1 VFGVKAPPRPFL
13 RRADTMRAGA
23 SPPMGVSVSDCR
35 MSRRSAPSFLGG
47 PSDGRE
53 QGAESLRSL
62 NAQVGRPQSRA
73 DRVPGGACA
82 LAVPGA
88 VPGAVLAVGAAHRLG
103 LGGIRSFEN

>member
-1 VFGVKAPPRPFL
+1 MFGVKAPPHHFW
-13 RRADTMRAGA
+13 RRADTMRVGA

-35 MSRRSAPSFLGG
+35 MSRRSAPSFIGG
-47 PSDGRE
+47 ASDGRE

-62 NAQVGRPQSRA
+62 KVQVGRTQPRA

-88 VPGAVLAVGAAHRLG
+88 VPGAVLAVGAAHWRG
-103 LGGIRSFEN
+103 